1 MACEYLLEK
10 PFEHWQNFFNE
21 VPIFKPVPC
30 LVLSRNSLARILDL
44 GLPLMALTVLMILQG
59 HQRALLDVL
68 MTRNSHL
75 LVVLRDF
82 LVLVLLVRD
91 MRPVVE
97 HMVLVRVL
105 GKMGRQG
112 KRVDQG

>member
-1 MACEYLLEK
+1 M
-10 PFEHWQNFFNE
+10 
-21 VPIFKPVPC
+21 PC
-30 LVLSRNSLARILDL
+30 LVLLHNSLARILVL
-44 GLPLMALTVLMILQG
+44 GLPLMALKVLMIPRGL
-59 HQRALLDVL
+59 QRALLDVL
-68 MTRNSHL
+68 MTRNNHL

>member
-1 MACEYLLEK
+1 MLL
-10 PFEHWQNFFNE
+10 H
-21 VPIFKPVPC
+21 
-30 LVLSRNSLARILDL
+30 NSLARILVL
-44 GLPLMALTVLMILQG
+44 GLPLMALKVLMIPRGL
-59 HQRALLDVL
+59 QRALLDVL
-68 MTRNSHL
+68 MTRNNHL